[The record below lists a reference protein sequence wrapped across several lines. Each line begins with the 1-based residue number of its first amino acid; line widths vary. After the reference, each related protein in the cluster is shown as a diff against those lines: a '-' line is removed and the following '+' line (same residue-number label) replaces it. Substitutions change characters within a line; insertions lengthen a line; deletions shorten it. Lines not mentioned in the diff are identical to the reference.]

1 MQLSRPNM
9 SEKIILKCKD
19 GEGSDPGI
27 IWGIIQAFTC
37 GKEEMN

>member
-1 MQLSRPNM
+1 MLIQTVVENSENMQLSRPNM

-27 IWGIIQAFTC
+27 I
-37 GKEEMN
+37 